1 MATFK
6 ELLKLSFKSEDT
18 EEWLDVHFTRPIGLA
33 FALLWNKFDIHPNV
47 ITIASF
53 FLGAGAGWMF
63 HYTDLP
69 HNIWGIILL
78 MLGNFCDST
87 DGQMARLTG
96 KKTLVGR
103 VLDGFSENVW
113 FFCIYV
119 AIVVRLWNQNIPGT
133 EMQWGFYGFILCAVA
148 GFLCHSPHC
157 SLADYYRQI
166 HLYFLLGKEGSELD
180 TYAQQRQIYE
190 SLPKSALFSRA
201 FYYNYANYCKSQE
214 KRTPHFQ
221 RFFQKVK
228 SLWPNAEDMPAQL
241 RQDFRSGSLPLM
253 KYTNLLTFNARAI
266 TLYGACLMDCP
277 WVFPLAEIT
286 VFQLMYVYMHRTHE
300 RLCASL
306 MDNGQW
312 IMDKGGKL
320 TVIV

>member
-1 MATFK
+1 
-6 ELLKLSFKSEDT
+6 
-18 EEWLDVHFTRPIGLA
+18 
-33 FALLWNKFDIHPNV
+33 
-47 ITIASF
+47 
-53 FLGAGAGWMF
+53 
-63 HYTDLP
+63 
-69 HNIWGIILL
+69 
-78 MLGNFCDST
+78 
-87 DGQMARLTG
+87 
-96 KKTLVGR
+96 
-103 VLDGFSENVW
+103 
-113 FFCIYV
+113 
-119 AIVVRLWNQNIPGT
+119 
-133 EMQWGFYGFILCAVA
+133 MQWGFYGFILCAVA
-148 GFLCHSPHC
+148 GFLCHSPNC